1 MKITLIIPCYN
12 EAKRLDRKACLSYTA
27 QPDAAE
33 LLLVN
38 DGSSDKTAALLAE
51 LSKNEGISFLDL
63 PQNRGKAEA
72 VRQGVLHALHG
83 DCEAVGFWDADFA
96 TPLKEVRRFQLFLA
110 AEEWQLVTGARIKRL
125 GAKIERHWYRNYV
138 GRIIATL
145 ISCMLRLPAY
155 DTQCGAKLFR
165 RDLAKRLF
173 AEPFVSTWL
182 FDVELLARAVHFYGH
197 EAVKKMV
204 YELPLECWEDVSG
217 SSVSFLFIFKIPGE
231 LWKIHRR
238 WLR

>member
-1 MKITLIIPCYN
+1 MKTTIIIPCYN
-12 EAKRLDRKACLSYTA
+12 EAERLDRDTCLGYAA
-27 QPDAAE
+27 QPNAAK

-38 DGSSDKTAALLAE
+38 DGSSDNTASVLAE
-51 LSKNEGISFLDL
+51 LSKAEGISFLDL
-63 PQNRGKAEA
+63 PQNKGKAEA
-72 VRQGVLHALHG
+72 VRQGVLHALRG

-96 TPLKEVRRFQLFLA
+96 APLNEVRRFQLFLT
-110 AEEWQLVTGARIKRL
+110 AENRQLVTGARVKRL

-145 ISCMLRLPAY
+145 ISCMLRLPTY
-155 DTQCGAKLFR
+155 DTQCGAKLFK
-165 RDLAKRLF
+165 RDLAERLF

-204 YELPLECWEDVSG
+204 YELPLECWEDVGG
-217 SSVSFLFIFKIPGE
+217 SSVSLLFVFKIPGE
-231 LWKIHRR
+231 LWKIYRH

>member
-1 MKITLIIPCYN
+1 MKTTIIIPCYN
-12 EAKRLDRKACLSYTA
+12 EAERLDRDTCLGYAA
-27 QPDAAE
+27 QPNAAK

-38 DGSSDKTAALLAE
+38 DGSSDNTASVLAE
-51 LSKNEGISFLDL
+51 LSKAEGISFLDL
-63 PQNRGKAEA
+63 PQNKGKAEA
-72 VRQGVLHALHG
+72 VRQGVLHALRG

-96 TPLKEVRRFQLFLA
+96 APLNEVRRFQLFLT
-110 AEEWQLVTGARIKRL
+110 AENGQLVTGARVKRL

-145 ISCMLRLPAY
+145 ISCMLRLPTY
-155 DTQCGAKLFR
+155 DTQCGAKLFK
-165 RDLAKRLF
+165 RDLAERLF

-204 YELPLECWEDVSG
+204 YELPLECWEDVDG
-217 SSVSFLFIFKIPGE
+217 SSVSLLFVFKIPGE
-231 LWKIHRR
+231 LWKIHRH